1 MADEDGPSWASLELG
16 SLIRLPA
23 CSSDKPIPAKA
34 KSSMLSVS
42 GQDLCVWVAV
52 RGCWLQSVVELRIA
66 AGSAVMSVV
75 T

>member
-1 MADEDGPSWASLELG
+1 
-16 SLIRLPA
+16 
-23 CSSDKPIPAKA
+23 
-34 KSSMLSVS
+34 
-42 GQDLCVWVAV
+42 VWVAV